1 MDKMFA
7 VAGISTLEGDTKVRF
22 AKDLARVKVLE
33 KNGHK
38 DIKLVDLPK
47 QMTKVDAV
55 AYLLTHAQFKDAAS
69 QAVLNAYGND
79 KPAKITKDVDA
90 SKLVKKL
97 GDMSGAD
104 SSKKTPEE
112 IEAIKAKN
120 LQTIKDVH
128 AKMKAEGKIAG

>member
-47 QMTKVDAV
+47 QMSKADAV
-55 AYLLTHAQFKDAAS
+55 AYLRTHATFKDAAS
-69 QAVLNAYGND
+69 QAVLNAYSND
-79 KPAKITKDVDA
+79 KPAKASKDVDA

-97 GDMSGAD
+97 SDMSAAD
-104 SSKKTPEE
+104 NNKTPEE
-112 IEAIKAKN
+112 VEAIKAKN
-120 LQTIKDVH
+120 LQTIKEVH
-128 AKMKAEGKIAG
+128 AKMKSEGKIAG

>member
-1 MDKMFA
+1 MDKKFA

-38 DIKLVDLPK
+38 DIKLVDLPNE
-47 QMTKVDAV
+47 MTKMEAV
-55 AYLLTHAQFKDAAS
+55 EYLRNHAQFKDAAA
-69 QAVLNAYGND
+69 QAVFAAYGND
-79 KPAKITKDVDA
+79 KPAKAKEVDA
-90 SKLVKKL
+90 SKLVKKTV
-97 GDMSGAD
+97 
-104 SSKKTPEE
+104 KTPEE
-112 IEAIKAKN
+112 VEAIKAKN

>member
-47 QMTKVDAV
+47 QMTKAEAV
-55 AYLLTHAQFKDAAS
+55 AFLKTHAQFKDAAA
-69 QAVLNAYGND
+69 QAVLNAYGDD
-79 KPAKITKDVDA
+79 KPAKSKDVDA
-90 SKLVKKL
+90 SKLVKK
-97 GDMSGAD
+97 AV
-104 SSKKTPEE
+104 KTPEE
-112 IEAIKAKN
+112 VEAIKAKN
-120 LQTIKDVH
+120 LQTIKEVH
-128 AKMKAEGKIAG
+128 AKMKADGTIAG